1 MTVQIQLR
9 RGTAADWTSNGSVVL
24 TAGEP
29 GFETDTGK
37 FKVGDGATAWT
48 ALPYAGG
55 LESLRLQDLSN
66 VASTS
71 PSSGEVLKWN
81 GTAWEP
87 AADSTGGGGDGNT
100 TYAISSETATGGVN
114 LRLTGSDS
122 TTDDVKLAE
131 GANVTITRTD
141 ANTITIASTGTGGAA
156 DLGDLGD
163 VVITGTPSNG
173 QVLKYD
179 SGTSKWVNGT
189 DDTGGGGDGNTT
201 YTVSAETATGG
212 VNWRLTGSD
221 STSDDVKLA
230 EGSNVT
236 ITRTDDSTITISAAS
251 GGGALSTR
259 TTANGA
265 TSLIGNGAT
274 ESVNI
279 TGFKGYILY
288 KIETDAAAWV
298 RVYTDASSRT
308 ADASRAEGVDPT
320 PGSGVIA
327 EVITTGAE
335 TILISPG
342 TIGFNNE
349 TSPTTAIPLAITNKT
364 GGTAAITVTLTIL
377 QIEA

>member
-37 FKVGDGATAWT
+37 FKVGDGTTAWT
-48 ALPYAGG
+48 VLPYAGG

-212 VNWRLTGSD
+212 VNLRLTGSD

-349 TSPTTAIPLAITNKT
+349 TSPTTNIPIAVTNKT